1 VGVDDNGDGDDLGG
15 VIEEKK
21 KGYDCH
27 N

>member
-15 VIEEKK
+15 VKEEKK